1 MSEEPDEK
9 RTWSRGTT
17 ILVGSLL
24 VVSQVLT
31 ITSRV
36 LDGES
41 FFSPWVVFSAVL
53 ALFGAIFTAVALART
68 KRPR

>member
-1 MSEEPDEK
+1 M
-9 RTWSRGTT
+9 
-17 ILVGSLL
+17 
-24 VVSQVLT
+24 LT

-36 LDGES
+36 LDGEN

-53 ALFGAIFTAVALART
+53 ALIGAIFAAVALART